1 MSAAA
6 TANRLFAVYGGLDR
20 SGYQLPS
27 RLLHYRRSR
36 GRHST
41 LSRHFLMLFLLLLSN
56 IRRLPGGVIS
66 LPLRLLLIRQ
76 GRGEFVFVA
85 HDRRTRRT
93 AIDVAAV
100 AMAANTHGLAATL
113 ADVASMAVPVTTT
126 IFYAHWPKWP
136 PGNWTDEASS
146 AIIRLAVIRNCFGGG
161 AHCLVRR
168 VGAPLRRHSS
178 QSQSLQPARNPAR
191 NRLPFE
197 PNDYTPSTDL
207 TSFAQTHC
215 AIVPNHT
222 LHVLLFPAFHQIN
235 AGPSLTPL
243 KARGVRPERQ
253 PIASTAM
260 QEP

>member
-6 TANRLFAVYGGLDR
+6 TANRLSAVYGGLDR

-27 RLLHYRRSR
+27 CLLHYRRSR

-41 LSRHFLMLFLLLLSN
+41 LSRHFLLLFLLLSSN

-126 IFYAHWPKWP
+126 IFCAHWPKWP

-146 AIIRLAVIRNCFGGG
+146 AIIRLAVIRNCFGGEPTVWYDESG
-161 AHCLVRR
+161 
-168 VGAPLRRHSS
+168 
-178 QSQSLQPARNPAR
+178 
-191 NRLPFE
+191 LPSG
-197 PNDYTPSTDL
+197 D
-207 TSFAQTHC
+207 
-215 AIVPNHT
+215 
-222 LHVLLFPAFHQIN
+222 
-235 AGPSLTPL
+235 TPL
-243 KARGVRPERQ
+243 KARAYSPPGIPPETDSLSN
-253 PIASTAM
+253 PTTTHHPPTSPVSPKPTAPSSPTTPSTSSSSPLFTRSTPGRA
-260 QEP
+260 